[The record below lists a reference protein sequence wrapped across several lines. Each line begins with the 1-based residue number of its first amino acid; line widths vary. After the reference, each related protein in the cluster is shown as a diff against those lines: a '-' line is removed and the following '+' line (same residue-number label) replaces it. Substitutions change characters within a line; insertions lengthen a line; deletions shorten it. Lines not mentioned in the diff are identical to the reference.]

1 MNSTERRDLS
11 SLPSIFLAYPSERH
25 VADRMKRL
33 AEELGERGAQVTT
46 WQDITNPG
54 FLFDPIGSA
63 IEAADLV
70 LAEATYGNAN
80 VLFELGYAIAKGKA
94 TFYLEDE
101 NVAQPRRLPPLDVV
115 RCIRYSQREGIL
127 DFLSKVDLTGPS
139 LAEQMGLEFT
149 SGHSG
154 GLYFVPSRRGGD
166 VNETIWRL
174 CSGSPFTART
184 VDKNE
189 IDYDSLTSQAK
200 SIAEADLFVT
210 LLVSEAT
217 KEYWD
222 NNAEATLFAGLA
234 AGMAKDFVVLVQQPL
249 RRLLDL
255 GEHAITFESES
266 EAEFR
271 LGQWLQR
278 IAAARLRSP
287 RPKSSIAPKPSSPL
301 TGLFL
306 GSLDARA
313 DFDLSAYFIETPEFQ
328 QAESG
333 RRHLFVGSK
342 GSGKTANYE
351 SLCARFGERNRVLV
365 SVAPADFEFPR
376 LAAVFDEHLAL
387 AHWEFVYGSFW
398 RFILRTEILRAA
410 RSKFLDHLLRESAGG
425 RRYAKEL
432 LLWFNENEMLLSLDF
447 VSRVNEVLLRV
458 ATADGDDRA
467 KRVKLE
473 ELLQAARMYDMERY
487 LKEFARQFEIRLLVD
502 DLDRNWSPIND
513 SANRLILALL
523 NEIVALMT
531 YHAPHLAPAIFL
543 RKDVFDW
550 LEENDPEFLK
560 RDPAFLVWNAES
572 LERLIATRIATHTG
586 TTETTTEALWHLVFP
601 EYTRQQRTQDFV
613 ISRTLLRP
621 RDVIQFCQKAVESAQ
636 RAGRSR
642 LDEDDVYAAWEPS
655 GELTLA
661 QAEIEYQHRYP
672 RLGQVA
678 LAFFEAP
685 VVQAWSDA
693 RPRLEEQAE
702 KCGPGALWLETAHT
716 DPLHMVEV
724 LYDTGIIGVQSPGGS
739 CWFESTR
746 PFKDVSGVLA
756 EDFNIVVHPAFHR
769 YLRCCGAWLVAPR
782 KGGL

>member
-1 MNSTERRDLS
+1 MERRDLT

-25 VADRMKRL
+25 MADRMTRL
-33 AEELGERGAQVTT
+33 AEELREGGAQVTT

-54 FLFDPIGSA
+54 FLFDPIASA

-70 LAEATYGNAN
+70 LAEATDGNPN
-80 VLFELGYAIAKGKA
+80 VLFELGYAIARGKA
-94 TFYLEDE
+94 TLHLQDE
-101 NVAQPRRLPPLDVV
+101 NADRPRRLPPLDVV

-174 CSGSPFTART
+174 CSGGLFTART

-189 IDYDSLTSQAK
+189 IDYHSLTSQAK

-210 LLVSEAT
+210 LLVNEAT

-234 AGMAKDFVVLVQQPL
+234 AGMAKDFVVLVEQPL

-266 EAEFR
+266 EAEFGLR
-271 LGQWLQR
+271 QWLQR

-287 RPKSSIAPKPSSPL
+287 RPKSSIAPKVSSPL

-306 GSLDARA
+306 GNLDARA

-351 SLCARFGERNRVLV
+351 SLCERFGERNCVLV
-365 SVAPADFEFPR
+365 SVAPADFEFHR
-376 LAAVFDEHLAL
+376 LTAVFDEHLAL

-398 RFILRTEILRAA
+398 RFILRTEILHALW
-410 RSKFLDHLLRESAGG
+410 SKFLDHLLRESGAGKQ
-425 RRYAKEL
+425 YAKEL
-432 LLWFNENEMLLSLDF
+432 ILWFSENERLLSLDF
-447 VSRVNEVLLRV
+447 VSRVNEVLSDV
-458 ATADGDDRA
+458 ASADGDDRA
-467 KRVKLE
+467 KRVRLE
-473 ELLQAARMYDMERY
+473 EILQAARMYEIDRN
-487 LKEFARQFEIRLLVD
+487 LREFARQFEVRLVVD
-502 DLDRNWSPIND
+502 DLDRNWSPVNN
-513 SANRLILALL
+513 SAKRLILALL
-523 NEIVALMT
+523 NEILALMT
-531 YHAPHLAPAIFL
+531 SLAPHLKPAIFL
-543 RKDVFDW
+543 RKDVFGW
-550 LEENDPEFLK
+550 LEKNDPEFLK

-586 TTETTTEALWHLVFP
+586 TADTETAALWGLVFP
-601 EYTRQQRTQDFV
+601 EYTRQERTQDFV

-636 RAGRSR
+636 RAGR
-642 LDEDDVYAAWEPS
+642 LAVDEDDVYAAWEPS
-655 GELTLA
+655 GELVLA
-661 QAEIEYQHRYP
+661 QAETEYRHRYP
-672 RLGQVA
+672 GLGELA

-685 VVQAWSDA
+685 VAQAWSEA
-693 RPRLEEQAE
+693 RPRLEEKAE
-702 KCGPGALWLETAHT
+702 KCRPGALWLEAAQT
-716 DPLHMVEV
+716 DPLKMVEV

-739 CWFESTR
+739 RWFESIR
-746 PFKDVSGVLA
+746 PFGDIAGTLDG
-756 EDFNIVVHPAFHR
+756 DFNIVVHPAFHR
-769 YLRCCGAWLVAPR
+769 YLRCCGA
-782 KGGL
+782 